1 MSEEWS
7 PEVFVIVAMFTKP
20 LAEIDEKDLQAL
32 VNHKEQESAELEFK
46 REIESTDKGKK
57 KLAKHVSAMANAN
70 GGIII
75 FGIEEKDS
83 KADKLIGIDEMVGDQ
98 PVGEFVNN
106 VLISRV
112 RPRLAVQPQTVK
124 LANGKVV
131 LVLQV
136 SRIPYRP
143 HMVLAENVYYV
154 RHNCSVALAD
164 EHEVRAMVLESK
176 SSSDDV
182 KEFLKK
188 RNLDD
193 KDKENFALTLLAEGM
208 WEVLSILGEVPE
220 GYEGKPFVLFA
231 SCPRHLEERIDIASA
246 DFASD
251 VYQSSHF
258 DLLDCHVEF
267 LNHARKS
274 TTSDSVRFS
283 KLIYKN
289 GKEIPVASERYVE
302 IFRNGYVERGLCRSI
317 LDKDTSPKD
326 LGLLFHI
333 SFFVADFWAYMTF
346 ISQLYRKIG
355 YFDELNIM
363 IALSN
368 MKGVTAHAFADGK
381 LNAYHTHWHTDIHPP
396 PTAQENNVLIE
407 KPVILSEL
415 GSARIEEI
423 VKDVA
428 GRVANHFDQT
438 IDECLDEEGN
448 IDKEL
453 LRFYYNKILHY
464 PPLNIA

>member
-1 MSEEWS
+1 
-7 PEVFVIVAMFTKP
+7 MFTKP
-20 LAEIDEKDLQAL
+20 LKDIDKDDIQAL
-32 VNHKEQESAELEFK
+32 VEHEAQESAELEFK
-46 REIESTDKGKK
+46 RDIESTDKGKK

-176 SSSDDV
+176 SSSDEV

-193 KDKENFALTLLAEGM
+193 KDKEDFALTPLSKKMRETLAE
-208 WEVLSILGEVPE
+208 VDE
-220 GYEGKPFVLFA
+220 GCEEKPFMLFA
-231 SCPRHLEERIDIASA
+231 SCPHHLEERMAVTSEK
-246 DFASD
+246 FLEWT
-251 VYQSSHF
+251 SHNGYVTPF
-258 DLLDCHVEF
+258 GKRFVF
-267 LNHARKS
+267 LAGRLSITAEGFRCVDQNHR
-274 TTSDSVRFS
+274 RFQD
-283 KLIYKN
+283 
-289 GKEIPVASERYVE
+289 GKTYRYAE
-302 IFRNGYVERGLCRSI
+302 IFRNGYVEKGLCV
-317 LDKDTSPKD
+317 DVFCWNGEVFFD
-326 LGLLFHI
+326 I
-333 SFFVADFWAYMTF
+333 SSFVAVFYAYMDF
-346 ISQLYRKIG
+346 IRKLYGEYG
-355 YFDELNIM
+355 YSDEVSIVV
-363 IALSN
+363 ALSHEEGIKAYN
-368 MKGVTAHAFADGK
+368 FRPNERRWYGYPVAQGKNFLFAR
-381 LNAYHTHWHTDIHPP
+381 
-396 PTAQENNVLIE
+396 
-407 KPVILSEL
+407 PVILSEL
-415 GSARIEEI
+415 GDDKIKEI
-423 VKDVA
+423 VNEFVE
-428 GRVANHFDQT
+428 RVLNHFDER
-438 IDECLDEEGN
+438 IENYEFDEQHLNNCLRG
-448 IDKEL
+448 I
-453 LRFYYNKILHY
+453 YAV
-464 PPLNIA
+464 PMP